1 MSWYILALLGAI
13 FSAIVHTL
21 FKKNLKSMSSTV
33 MGAGIFL
40 TSGIILLIISI
51 YQGIPEIQP
60 LFYTAIILEPIFVV
74 LGLSFVFSALKSGDL
89 SLAYPMQAF
98 TPLFLL
104 VTSFFVLNELPSLT
118 GLGGIIILVSGLYVL
133 NSNGTSKGIFDPFKE
148 VFRKKEVYYMLIAAF
163 IFSMTIS
170 LDKLIVLNSDPIFGA
185 AISCLLIGTI
195 FLTRSRI
202 DKTGTLQTYKKYIPA
217 FLIAGIFLCLEAV
230 TINIAFTMQIAP
242 YVIAIKRTS
251 ILFAVLYGTFI
262 LEEKY
267 KTRRI
272 IGSLIMVIGTV
283 LIILYG

>member
-1 MSWYILALLGAI
+1 
-13 FSAIVHTL
+13 
-21 FKKNLKSMSSTV
+21 
-33 MGAGIFL
+33 MGAGVFL
-40 TSGIILLIISI
+40 TSGIILSIVSI

-60 LFYTAIILEPIFVV
+60 LFYTGIILEPLLVV
-74 LGLSFVFSALKSGDL
+74 FGLTFVFSALKSGDL

-104 VTSFFVLNELPSLT
+104 ITSFFVLNELPSLA
-118 GLGGIIILVSGLYVL
+118 GLGGMIILVSGLYIL

-185 AISCLLIGTI
+185 AISCLLIGII
-195 FLTRSRI
+195 FLVKSRI
-202 DKTGTLQTYKKYIPA
+202 DLTGKLETYKKYIPT
-217 FLIAGIFLCLEAV
+217 FIFAGIILSLEAI

-242 YVIAIKRTS
+242 YVIAIKRSS

-262 LEEKY
+262 LQEKY
-267 KTRRI
+267 RVRRI
-272 IGSLIMVIGTV
+272 IGSIIMVLGTI